1 MIAYVLENSEGNY
14 YKGFN
19 IFEEHEFVKELPL
32 ALILPTPEFLVEIIK
47 ANDFTDCKITQVE
60 LKNYKP
66 KILKNASKIFG

>member
-1 MIAYVLENSEGNY
+1 MIAYTIKRNDGRY

-32 ALILPTPEFLVEIIK
+32 ALILPTPGILVKIIK

-60 LKNYKP
+60 IKEL
-66 KILKNASKIFG
+66 

>member
-1 MIAYVLENSEGNY
+1 MIAYVIKRCDGKY

-32 ALILPTPEFLVEIIK
+32 ALILPTPSILQKIIK

-60 LKNYKP
+60 IKEL
-66 KILKNASKIFG
+66 